1 MDTTGKRKFIM
12 EIAGENYLEF
22 LGLKLKITEGKIRV
36 DVYAKSTS
44 SFSYTSPNT
53 PYPVL

>member
-53 PYPVL
+53 RYPVL